1 MIYPM
6 MMMVPISQQQQQGPQ
21 FPDVVEDEFLDA
33 VSDITPS
40 RTGGSPVLCPT
51 VYFADLIGRNY
62 GLFPQMTL

>member
-6 MMMVPISQQQQQGPQ
+6 MMMVPISQQQQQQQGPQ

-51 VYFADLIGRNY
+51 VYFADLNVEVTGY
-62 GLFPQMTL
+62 FLK